1 MHSAMP
7 SRLGCELGATVSA
20 VRAAGLG
27 AKVVKDLN
35 LNLPTVVISGSKDT
49 STTAVDGQF
58 IAGKI
63 PGAEYLE
70 LDAAHLSNIEAAGPF
85 TAALLKFLEQQE
97 AK

>member
-35 LNLPTVVISGSKDT
+35 LNLPTVVISKSVPKPLAPPAPVVPQMSPSPACT
-49 STTAVDGQF
+49 STEEGSLPSVPFPSTF
-58 IAGKI
+58 T
-63 PGAEYLE
+63 GAHKL
-70 LDAAHLSNIEAAGPF
+70 
-85 TAALLKFLEQQE
+85 
-97 AK
+97 